1 VLLCCS
7 GIVRIGNEDLLPL
20 LLGDCQDSVIIGGFD
35 FDTFRKR
42 LLLVVVARDSA
53 DREPPEVRVVFSG
66 IQGSRDSP
74 KHLLPQSLEVCFH
87 LMQVFFFNINL
98 ILYNI

>member
-1 VLLCCS
+1 M
-7 GIVRIGNEDLLPL
+7 
-20 LLGDCQDSVIIGGFD
+20 LGDCQDSVIIGGFD

-53 DREPPEVRVVFSG
+53 DREPPEVSVVFSG

-74 KHLLPQSLEVCFH
+74 KHLLLGFWKVCFRT
-87 LMQVFFFNINL
+87 QDFFFLKVDFIRIIIIIKENL
-98 ILYNI
+98 Y